1 MQSAMKGIAC
11 LGLLAALC
19 SVRGAAAQEPAR
31 HAVGLELRGD
41 TMIYRSV
48 VLPCR
53 HGAGNHVWSGYAY
66 EPWTPAQ
73 KVFALSKF
81 WSEARRSYVRM
92 DRVGAERWDSL
103 YLSLIEP
110 ARRTRNDDEFYR
122 LMQRFC
128 AFLEDEHT
136 FVAVDRNYPQS
147 AESFGDGWVLSLV
160 TIDGRVVVNE
170 VARAKAAEVPPGSE
184 VVSVDGRPAAEC
196 LAGAMLRVSASNE
209 RARRYKAA
217 GELLRGL
224 AGTEHEVEFRR
235 PDGSSV
241 RVRLVNASGEY
252 GDSDLA
258 SLPGRDR
265 RSLRA
270 PFRLEW
276 YPGDVAYVKLGSFRP
291 GSAVKAFHDAFPEI
305 QGRARKLILDLRGNG
320 GGRNRVAAHIM
331 AHFSHDTLL
340 CGGTWRTRT
349 YHAAYASWGAQ
360 AEAKDTVANPPV
372 RAGFEN
378 YRGLALS
385 EPRPHEFRYAPDR
398 ESLVVPTVILT
409 DAGTCSSAE
418 NFLIMADSQPHMTRI
433 GSATSGCTASPVV
446 YELIPGMR
454 CGICTREVRF
464 PDGRE
469 YVGIGIAPDI
479 EVVPTLADWLEGRDP
494 VLERALEYLADK

>member
-1 MQSAMKGIAC
+1 
-11 LGLLAALC
+11 
-19 SVRGAAAQEPAR
+19 
-31 HAVGLELRGD
+31 
-41 TMIYRSV
+41 MIYRSV
-48 VLPCR
+48 ALPCR
-53 HGAGNHVWSGYAY
+53 QGTGNHVWSGYAY

-81 WSEARRSYVRM
+81 WSEARRNYVRM

-291 GSAVKAFHDAFPEI
+291 GSAIKAFHDAFPEI
-305 QGRARKLILDLRGNG
+305 QGRARKLILDLRGNS
-320 GGRNRVAAHIM
+320 GGRNRVAAT
-331 AHFSHDTLL
+331 S
-340 CGGTWRTRT
+340 WRTSRVTRCCVRGRGGPAPTMRPTLRGEHWLRQRT
-349 YHAAYASWGAQ
+349 RLPIRRCG
-360 AEAKDTVANPPV
+360 PV
-372 RAGFEN
+372 SRTTADLPC
-378 YRGLALS
+378 R
-385 EPRPHEFRYAPDR
+385 
-398 ESLVVPTVILT
+398 SLVRMNSAMPPTV
-409 DAGTCSSAE
+409 
-418 NFLIMADSQPHMTRI
+418 
-433 GSATSGCTASPVV
+433 
-446 YELIPGMR
+446 
-454 CGICTREVRF
+454 RF
-464 PDGRE
+464 WWSRP
-469 YVGIGIAPDI
+469 
-479 EVVPTLADWLEGRDP
+479 LF
-494 VLERALEYLADK
+494 

>member
-19 SVRGAAAQEPAR
+19 SVRGVAAQEPAR

-48 VLPCR
+48 ALPCR
-53 HGAGNHVWSGYAY
+53 QAAGNHVWSGYAY

-81 WSEARRSYVRM
+81 WSEARRNYVRM
-92 DRVGAERWDSL
+92 DRVGTERWDSL

-217 GELLRGL
+217 GELLRGGRH
-224 AGTEHEVEFRR
+224 GT
-235 PDGSSV
+235 
-241 RVRLVNASGEY
+241 
-252 GDSDLA
+252 
-258 SLPGRDR
+258 
-265 RSLRA
+265 
-270 PFRLEW
+270 
-276 YPGDVAYVKLGSFRP
+276 
-291 GSAVKAFHDAFPEI
+291 
-305 QGRARKLILDLRGNG
+305 RG
-320 GGRNRVAAHIM
+320 
-331 AHFSHDTLL
+331 
-340 CGGTWRTRT
+340 
-349 YHAAYASWGAQ
+349 
-360 AEAKDTVANPPV
+360 
-372 RAGFEN
+372 
-378 YRGLALS
+378 
-385 EPRPHEFRYAPDR
+385 
-398 ESLVVPTVILT
+398 
-409 DAGTCSSAE
+409 
-418 NFLIMADSQPHMTRI
+418 
-433 GSATSGCTASPVV
+433 
-446 YELIPGMR
+446 
-454 CGICTREVRF
+454 
-464 PDGRE
+464 
-469 YVGIGIAPDI
+469 
-479 EVVPTLADWLEGRDP
+479 
-494 VLERALEYLADK
+494 